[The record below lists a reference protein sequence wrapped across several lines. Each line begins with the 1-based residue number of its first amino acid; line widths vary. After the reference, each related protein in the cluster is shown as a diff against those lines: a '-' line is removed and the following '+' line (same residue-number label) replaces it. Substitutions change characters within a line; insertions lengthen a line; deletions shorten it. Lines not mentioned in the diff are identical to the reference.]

1 MLTEIRKLVSQNLMT
16 WLLVAVLMPL
26 LVTSVA
32 AQNNPFDGWLVP
44 RDSPPATISQTV
56 GVTEVTIKYHRPAV
70 RGREIWG
77 KLEPYDKVWRAG
89 ANEATTISLSTDVKI
104 QGQPLRAGTYAL
116 FMIPSSAEWTI
127 IFSKTARQ
135 WGAFTYQETQDA
147 LRVKVKPQQAEFQE
161 RLQYNFPTVTE
172 DSAQV
177 VLHWEKVKVPFMVS
191 VDTLAQ
197 TLARVNGAFYWQAGY
212 FAANYFY
219 QSKTRLDEALK
230 WANAAVAMEE
240 SISTLTLKAKIL
252 AELKRYDEALK
263 TAEQA
268 LTLTAKSP
276 NPARAKESV
285 EKLIADLKQY
295 RER

>member
-1 MLTEIRKLVSQNLMT
+1 MLTEVRKLVSQNLAAWM
-16 WLLVAVLMPL
+16 LVAVLMSL
-26 LVTSVA
+26 FVTSVA

-44 RDSPPATISQTV
+44 RESPPATISQTV

-70 RGREIWG
+70 RGRVVWG
-77 KLEPYDKVWRAG
+77 ELEPYDKVWRAG
-89 ANEATTISLSTDVKI
+89 ANEATTISFNTDVKI
-104 QGQPLRAGTYAL
+104 EGQPLRAGTYAL

-135 WGAFTYQETQDA
+135 WGAFTYQEAQDA
-147 LRVKVKPQQAEFQE
+147 LRVKVKPQQAELQE
-161 RLQYNFPTVTE
+161 RLQYSFPTVTE
-172 DSAQV
+172 ESAQV
-177 VLHWEKVKVPFMVS
+177 VLHWEKVKVPFTVS
-191 VDTLAQ
+191 VDPLAQ

-252 AELKRYDEALK
+252 GELKRYDEALK

-285 EKLIADLKQY
+285 EKLIADLKKMKG
-295 RER
+295 